1 VVARCEGR
9 LNRMGMY
16 VRAPSPDNFVP
27 AARLSHADLPA
38 IINFINRSIRTMKF
52 TNLDFYV

>member
-1 VVARCEGR
+1 
-9 LNRMGMY
+9 MGMY
-16 VRAPSPDNFVP
+16 VRAPSPDNFEP

-38 IINFINRSIRTMKF
+38 TINFINRSIRTMKF

>member
-16 VRAPSPDNFVP
+16 VRAPIADNFEP